1 MSEFQQIGVI
11 GNSVRVQSLPTP
23 SAATF
28 GDGNRFYT
36 LIGTQSGYT
45 TGHTYRTIITNDVYS
60 WEDIAASS
68 VAYDDLN
75 GRPIIN
81 ADLDNTDASTA
92 NQTVLYHHN
101 GNDVTTYKKTS
112 LYFTNGTSWVE
123 FKGKKGA
130 DGKSLTTIT
139 SFSIATTDWSDD
151 STISPFKKKATKTV
165 ELTNN
170 IEEDAPIMVS
180 FDNVVNSAGVVLAS
194 ATGTTSLTLVFYATT
209 TPMSAITG
217 TIGGV

>member
-1 MSEFQQIGVI
+1 MSTIQQVGLV
-11 GNSVRVQSLPTP
+11 GNSVKVQRLPAA
-23 SAATF
+23 SAATYQ
-28 GDGNRFYT
+28 GGNRFYT
-36 LIGTQSGYT
+36 LVGSQEGYI
-45 TGHTYRTIITNDVYS
+45 TGHTYHTILSGNSYL

-68 VAYDDLN
+68 VTYDDLN

-81 ADLDNTDASTA
+81 ADLDNTAASGA
-92 NQTVLYHHN
+92 DQTVLYHHN

-123 FKGKKGA
+123 FKGEKGA